1 MRLAILSSHPIQYNA
16 PWFKGLASHKGH
28 VLKVFYTWSQTEAGR
43 KYDPGFKKEIAWD
56 IPLLEGYDYSFV
68 KNIAADPGSH
78 HFGGID
84 NPELI
89 SELKTWKPDAILV
102 MGWSF
107 KSHLRA
113 IRYFHGKIPV
123 IFRGDSTLLD
133 ESGGLKTLLRRV
145 FLKWVYS
152 YIDYALYVGENNK
165 QYFLAHGLNKDQLV
179 YVPHAIDNIRFEQPD
194 DIYTAKAAQLRH
206 DLHIAATDFVVLFA
220 GKFEQKKNPLFLVS
234 LAKALDS
241 RNIRFLF
248 AGNGELKE
256 SILEQTGQDPRF
268 TMIDFQ
274 NQTDMPVIYRL
285 ANLFVLPSAGP
296 GETWGLALNEAM
308 ASGIPVIASAKTG
321 GAIDLIKDGVSGK
334 IINANDVQ
342 EAAAFIIKLQ
352 EEPHFY
358 QAAVAENRRIV
369 DKFTFGV
376 IENNIIH
383 FLDQLALKSA

>member
-1 MRLAILSSHPIQYNA
+1 
-16 PWFKGLASHKGH
+16 
-28 VLKVFYTWSQTEAGR
+28 
-43 KYDPGFKKEIAWD
+43 
-56 IPLLEGYDYSFV
+56 
-68 KNIAADPGSH
+68 
-78 HFGGID
+78 
-84 NPELI
+84 
-89 SELKTWKPDAILV
+89 

-133 ESGGLKTLLRRV
+133 ENGGFKTLLRRV

-152 YIDYALYVGENNK
+152 YIDYALYVGGNNK
-165 QYFLAHGLNKDQLV
+165 QYFLAHGLKQDQLV
-179 YVPHAIDNIRFEQPD
+179 YVPHAIDNKRFEQPD
-194 DIYTAKAAQLRH
+194 DIYTEKAAQLRR
-206 DLHIAATDFVVLFA
+206 DLNIASTDFVVLFA
-220 GKFEQKKNPLFLVS
+220 GKFEQKKNPLFLVA
-234 LAKALDS
+234 LAKSLDS
-241 RNIRFLF
+241 QYIRFLF

-321 GAIDLIKDGVSGK
+321 GAIDLIQDGVSGK
-334 IINANDVQ
+334 IIDANDVQ
-342 EAAAFIIKLQ
+342 EAAAFITKLQ
-352 EEPHFY
+352 GDPHFY
-358 QAAVAENRRIV
+358 RAAVAENRRIV
-369 DKFTFGV
+369 GKFTFGV

-383 FLDQLALKSA
+383 FLDQLALKNA